1 MTGSRVMTELML
13 EFSGGVIRSWRA
25 GDAVSLSRHADNRK
39 IWLNVRDRFPHPY
52 TLANAEWWVAQAAA
66 AEPATQFAIVVDG
79 EAVGGIG
86 VFLQTDVER
95 YSAEIGYWLGESFWG
110 RGLATAAVRR
120 FTEYAF
126 DAYELCR
133 IYANVFEWN
142 QGSCRV
148 LEKAGYVLE
157 GRLRSSA
164 VKDGFV
170 LDGFL
175 YAMVREFAPGQGP
188 RRPA

>member
-1 MTGSRVMTELML
+1 VQLDVPGCR
-13 EFSGGVIRSWRA
+13 IRSWRA
-25 GDAVSLSRHADNRK
+25 GDEPGIVRHADNRK

-52 TLANAEWWVAQAAA
+52 TPADAQAWVAHASAATP
-66 AEPATQFAIVVDG
+66 ETQFAIEAEG
-79 EAVGGIG
+79 EAVGGVG
-86 VFLQTDVER
+86 VFLQQDVER
-95 YSAEIGYWLGESFWG
+95 FSAEIGYWIGESFWG
-110 RGLATAAVRR
+110 RGLATAAVRA
-120 FTEYAF
+120 FTDYAF
-126 DAYELCR
+126 DTFELCR

-142 QGSCRV
+142 PASCRV

-175 YAMVREFAPGQGP
+175 YAKVRDFPPGRGI
-188 RRPA
+188 RHPA

>member
-1 MTGSRVMTELML
+1 MQLDVRECC
-13 EFSGGVIRSWRA
+13 IRSWRV
-25 GDAVSLSRHADNRK
+25 GDEPAIVRHADNRK

-52 TLANAEWWVAQAAA
+52 TPADAEAWVARAAA
-66 AEPATQFAIVVDG
+66 ATPETQFAVEVEG
-79 EAVGGIG
+79 EAVGGVG
-86 VFLQTDVER
+86 LFLQTDVER
-95 YSAEIGYWLGESFWG
+95 YSAEIGYWIGEAFWG
-110 RGLATAAVRR
+110 RGLATAVVRA
-120 FTEYAF
+120 FTDYAF
-126 DAYELCR
+126 ETFELCR

-142 QGSCRV
+142 PASCRV

-175 YAMVREFAPGQGP
+175 YAKVREFPPGRGL
-188 RRPA
+188 RRPGT